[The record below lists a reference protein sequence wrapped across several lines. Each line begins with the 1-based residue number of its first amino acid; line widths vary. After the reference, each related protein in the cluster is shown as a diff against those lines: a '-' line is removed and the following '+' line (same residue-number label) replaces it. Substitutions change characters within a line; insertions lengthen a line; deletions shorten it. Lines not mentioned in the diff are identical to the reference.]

1 MKDILQPKLLCQD
14 IAESPQFWIDTEGDV
29 VPKHTVYYFIPK
41 DHVDLEELAEYLN
54 GPEASARLE
63 ANCQMATNGF
73 YRLQTTVMED
83 LPVPER
89 FGELIQET
97 LV

>member
-1 MKDILQPKLLCQD
+1 MLQPKLLCQD
-14 IAESPQFWIDTEGDV
+14 IAETPQFWIDEEGDV
-29 VPKHTVYYFIPK
+29 VPKHSVYYLIPE

-54 GPEASARLE
+54 GPEARAWLE
-63 ANCQMATNGF
+63 ANCQMAANGF

-89 FGELIQET
+89 FGEVIQDTLI
-97 LV
+97 